1 MLRTIHSGIRTF
13 ARTSHLLAILALG
26 LGLLPTLHA
35 ATLDPSVLP
44 RVEAATFEVVA
55 AKPVHDPLTYEKPLP
70 FDLLPYQRRTDKYYS
85 VGTAF
90 AIGGGRYVTAGH
102 VLLIGL
108 GSLWGPPELR
118 DSAGHVYAIDK
129 IEKFSLEKDFVVFTL
144 KQDPGRAALKVDT
157 HPALNQTVYAV
168 GNALGT
174 GIVIRDG
181 LYTSSTPEVEN
192 GRWKW
197 MRFSAAASPGNS
209 GGPLL
214 DAHGNVIGV
223 VLMKSPNEN
232 LNYALPMADVLA
244 APDNLAEMDKR
255 IGYGFDVFDD
265 SLNNSLKAT
274 FALPKTLPDFF
285 AALQKH
291 MQHFADTQLKALLAK
306 DPAHLFPNGSG
317 SSELLH
323 GVASMGDFPSMI
335 VRNSNGKWNLS
346 NRHSRQLSLDKNGYV
361 TIGVIK
367 HNMLFHLRKPD
378 SVSADAL
385 YSQPQKLMDLLLKT
399 GFMRRHVGSEAIRIT
414 SLGKPVVHTSH
425 VDKWHRRWQVFEWPV
440 PYLNRNLVMT
450 ALPVPDGYIG
460 MLSGAPAADTHDYM
474 INLEALTDFMY
485 VSYDGTLA
493 QWKSFLKQRDLLPA
507 AFKHIDIGIDYG
519 HRFSYKSE
527 RVHLDVTPKLQ
538 KIQPDS
544 VLTLGFSFFKDHGKV
559 VWDVADVWLAAQ
571 QHEDNV
577 VSILRNEIPASN
589 LDSDYKDEWNKVLHR
604 RHPYDG
610 VARNDDDVTKITG
623 VVGAP
628 AAHKPAVLY
637 TAYYDAEGTHSQAQ
651 MKDKLDL
658 LLKNFKITEP
668 TATAVDAQP

>member
-1 MLRTIHSGIRTF
+1 MLRTIHSGIRSF
-13 ARTSHLLAILALG
+13 ARASRLLAILALG
-26 LGLLPTLHA
+26 LGLLPAVHA

-55 AKPVHDPLTYEKPLP
+55 AKPTHDPLSYEKPLP
-70 FDLLPYQRRTDKYYS
+70 LNLLPYQQRTDKYYS
-85 VGTAF
+85 IGTAF
-90 AIGGGRYVTAGH
+90 AIGNGRYVTAGH

-118 DSAGHVYAIDK
+118 DAAGHVYAIDK

-144 KQDPGRAALKVDT
+144 KHDPDKAALKIDK

-181 LYTSSTPEVEN
+181 LYTSMTPETEN

-244 APDNLAEMDKR
+244 APDHLAEIDKR

-285 AALQKH
+285 AALQKR
-291 MQHFADTQLKALLAK
+291 MQDFSDAQLKALLAK
-306 DPAHLFPNGSG
+306 DPSHLFPNGDG

-323 GVASMGDFPSMI
+323 GVATMGDFPSMI
-335 VRNSNGKWNLS
+335 VRNSNGKWSLS
-346 NRHSRQLSLDKNGYV
+346 GRHSRQLSLDDNGYV
-361 TIGVIK
+361 TIGIIK
-367 HNMLFHLRKPD
+367 HQLLFHLRKPD
-378 SVSADAL
+378 SVSAGTL
-385 YSQPQKLMDLLLKT
+385 YSQPRKLMDLLLKT
-399 GFMRRHVGSEAIRIT
+399 GFMRRHVGSEAIRVT
-414 SLGKPVVHTSH
+414 SLGKPVVHDSH
-425 VDKWHRRWQVFEWPV
+425 VDKWHRRWQVFIWPV
-440 PYLNRNLVMT
+440 AYINRNMVMT
-450 ALPVPDGYIG
+450 VLPVPDGYVG
-460 MLSGAPAADTHDYM
+460 MLTGAPAADTHDYLV
-474 INLEALTDFMY
+474 NLEALTDFMY
-485 VSYDGTLA
+485 VNYDGTLA
-493 QWKSFLKQRDLLPA
+493 QWKDFLKQRDLLPA
-507 AFKHIDIGIDYG
+507 AFKHIDIDIDYG
-519 HRFSYKSE
+519 HRFSYQSG

-571 QHEDNV
+571 QHESNV
-577 VSILRNEIPASN
+577 VSILRNEVPAPN
-589 LDSDYKDEWNKVLHR
+589 MDSDYKDEWNKVLHR
-604 RHPYDG
+604 HHPYDG

-628 AAHKPAVLY
+628 AAHHPAVLY
-637 TAYYDAEGTHSQAQ
+637 TAYYNAEGTHSQAQ
-651 MKDKLDL
+651 MQDKLDL

-668 TATAVDAQP
+668 TATTLQP